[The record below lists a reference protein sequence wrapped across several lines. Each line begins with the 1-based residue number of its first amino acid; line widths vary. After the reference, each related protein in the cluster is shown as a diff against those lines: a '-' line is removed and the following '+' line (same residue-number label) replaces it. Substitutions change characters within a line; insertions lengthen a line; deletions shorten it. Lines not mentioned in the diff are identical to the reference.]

1 MPRVNFKLVFR
12 HQLIS
17 KVHFLVFE
25 TANKVDFVPGQFFS
39 LEVSPKT
46 FRSYS
51 TVYVGQK
58 PPEFLGANKSLPV
71 LENESNYIC
80 FMISTKPNGVAS
92 KLFEEMSVGMEISAV
107 GPNGKFR
114 ISQNKSKPKV
124 FIATGTGLA
133 PFVGMIKQILDENEQ
148 AKIQLFFGVWTEADN
163 FVKQFFETYL
173 NSKYPN
179 FEIYT
184 VIDDSQGVKLDKY
197 NISGRVTTAIPSTIK
212 DFVETE
218 FYLCGHPMM
227 VADMAKILEELGAK
241 ENIFLEKFGK

>member
-1 MPRVNFKLVFR
+1 MPRLNFKLVFR

-25 TANKVDFVPGQFFS
+25 TNNKLNFAPGQFFS

-51 TVYVGQK
+51 TVYIGQN
-58 PPEFLGANKSLPV
+58 PPEFLEVNKNLPI
-71 LENESNYIC
+71 LESESSYVC

-92 KLFEEMSVGMEISAV
+92 KVFEEMKIGTEISAV

-114 ISQNKSKPKV
+114 LSQNKIKPKV

-133 PFVGMIKQILDENEQ
+133 PFVGMVKQILDENQQ
-148 AKIQLFFGVWTEADN
+148 AKIQLFFGVWTTSDN

-184 VIDDSQGVKLDKY
+184 IIDNSEGTELDKY
-197 NISGRVTTAIPSTIK
+197 NISGRVTTAIPSIIK
-212 DFVETE
+212 DYLETE

-227 VADMAKILEELGAK
+227 VADMAKILEDLGAK